1 MENLTGIFPIPFY
14 VNDIEIKDIE
24 LPEFK
29 DTNVVQQEVP
39 ELKDKVF
46 EIISEMIQFMGYVDQ
61 PLKLND
67 MWFNRYDDNRP
78 LLEYHYHQNCS
89 WTGTYYPVD
98 ANHTTVIYNP
108 LANLVQ
114 SHYPK
119 VEQPSVFN
127 QELISIND
135 FTKGQIMIHPSWLAH
150 QVLWNGGEPSH
161 SISFDIAYDLPIGDK
176 DYGSYSE

>member
-1 MENLTGIFPIPFY
+1 M
-14 VNDIEIKDIE
+14 
-24 LPEFK
+24 
-29 DTNVVQQEVP
+29 VQQEVP

-46 EIISEMIQFMGYVDQ
+46 EIISEMIQSMGYIDQ

-78 LLEYHYHQNCS
+78 ILGNIIIIKIVHGL
-89 WTGTYYPVD
+89 GTYYPVD

-135 FTKGQIMIHPSWLAH
+135 FTKGQIMIHPSWL
-150 QVLWNGGEPSH
+150 VTSSPLEWW
-161 SISFDIAYDLPIGDK
+161 
-176 DYGSYSE
+176 